1 MADEITAM
9 KIIQNLALAI
19 DDLRLRIDVSSS
31 SKDIER
37 FSKSI
42 LYLSIA
48 HEKIM
53 GAIKPK
59 ESERE

>member
-1 MADEITAM
+1 MDERTALKITEDIA
-9 KIIQNLALAI
+9 KAI
-19 DDLRLRIDVSSS
+19 DDLRLRIDISSS

-37 FSKSI
+37 FSKSV

>member
-1 MADEITAM
+1 MADETTAM
-9 KIIQNLALAI
+9 KIIQNIARAI
-19 DDLRLRIDVSSS
+19 DDLRLRIDISSN
-31 SKDIER
+31 SKEIER

-53 GAIKPK
+53 VATKPK
-59 ESERE
+59 ESER